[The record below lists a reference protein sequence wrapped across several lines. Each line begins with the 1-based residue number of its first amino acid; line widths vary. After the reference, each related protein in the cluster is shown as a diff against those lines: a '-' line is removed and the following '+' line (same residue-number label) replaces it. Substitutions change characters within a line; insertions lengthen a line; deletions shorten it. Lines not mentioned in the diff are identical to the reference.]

1 MNDMFPK
8 FTPSDL
14 HLGDPKELT
23 MVLVSL
29 TLLCRSRSGQKN
41 KEGDE
46 TNFKS
51 AETLTLTLR

>member
-1 MNDMFPK
+1 MNDVFPK
-8 FTPSDL
+8 FIPSDL

-23 MVLVSL
+23 MVSVSL